1 MNQDETF
8 SLEQKQ
14 PEGAMQSIDQEPNLT
29 EFTSTVVDDLR
40 APLRSLTRFTEL
52 LTQEYQDELDER
64 AQQYLDCISDSSS
77 RMNTLIEDLST
88 YALAGTEEQTWITV
102 DLNQIVDQVQSD
114 LHLAIAR
121 TEAKII
127 VRDLPQLLM
136 NPQEIYQLWQNL
148 ISNAI
153 KYRGEETPLVEIRAI
168 KQEQKWL
175 FAIADNGIGIAS
187 EFQSQIFD
195 AFQRLHPAKV
205 YSGSGLGLAICEKIV
220 RRYGGKIWVESES
233 GQGSTF
239 YFTLPIDICPQIP
252 SASIE

>member
-8 SLEQKQ
+8 SSDQKQ
-14 PEGAMQSIDQEPNLT
+14 PERAIQFIDQEPDLA
-29 EFTSTVVDDLR
+29 EFTSTVVHDLR

-52 LTQEYQDELDER
+52 LTQEYQDELDEK

-77 RMNTLIEDLST
+77 RMKTLIEDLSI
-88 YALAGTEEQTWITV
+88 YALAGTEAQTWITV
-102 DLNQIVDQVQSD
+102 NLNQIVDQVQSD
-114 LHLAIAR
+114 LHLAIAQ
-121 TEAKII
+121 TQTKFI
-127 VRDLPQLLM
+127 VHDLPQLLM

-148 ISNAI
+148 IENAI
-153 KYRGEETPLVEIRAI
+153 KYRGEETPQIEIRAI
-168 KQEQKWL
+168 KQEEEWL

-195 AFQRLHPAKV
+195 AFQRLHPAEV

-220 RRYGGKIWVESES
+220 KRYGGNIWVESAS

-239 YFTLPIDICPQIP
+239 YFTLPINICPQMS
-252 SASIE
+252 SASIK